1 MDQRYGLILGQG
13 RSGTNWILDS
23 LDASP
28 MTFCRNEPNECV
40 PSVMDLLPNPWR
52 IGADGARLAQ
62 LWDRVAEET
71 LLLMGERDHRL
82 NHPKTF
88 VNPLS
93 QRLGIAQLS
102 ARPRLRK
109 QLSRVLW
116 SWGDG
121 EWRMPQWVGHLDD
134 PEIFGVFKLVQGY
147 NWATWVLDNRPG
159 VPVVQVVRHPA
170 GRHESFLRRYI
181 ATADA
186 EETRLGKIEQL
197 RELVPETILAERMG
211 PLDDLTL
218 EEAET
223 WFSVYQMEMFEQRA
237 SGNPGYLR
245 VSYENMVVDPWQV
258 LEQIF
263 DHFDLPF
270 TSDVQERIERQKNFS
285 VFGAVT
291 KESTELTNGWRE
303 RLDPDVAQR
312 IVDIVDSSPISS
324 WWSGDDQGQVAA

>member
-147 NWATWVLDNRPG
+147 NWATWVLDNP
-159 VPVVQVVRHPA
+159 
-170 GRHESFLRRYI
+170 
-181 ATADA
+181 
-186 EETRLGKIEQL
+186 
-197 RELVPETILAERMG
+197 LAFPSCRWC
-211 PLDDLTL
+211 DI
-218 EEAET
+218 
-223 WFSVYQMEMFEQRA
+223 QRA
-237 SGNPGYLR
+237 AMR
-245 VSYENMVVDPWQV
+245 V
-258 LEQIF
+258 F
-263 DHFDLPF
+263 F
-270 TSDVQERIERQKNFS
+270 
-285 VFGAVT
+285 
-291 KESTELTNGWRE
+291 
-303 RLDPDVAQR
+303 
-312 IVDIVDSSPISS
+312 VDISRPLTPKRHASERSNNCVSWCPKRSSPNAWGPSTI
-324 WWSGDDQGQVAA
+324 